1 MKQSTL
7 RLRKK
12 FQQKKATNRFKNWKK
27 IQREVFQSNRCA
39 YCRRVL
45 TGEVDLDHVIPLSH
59 SKSDR
64 INNYSNLVICCK
76 TCNRLKLDRTGIDY
90 PEWIIRRKKR
100 FKNCSY
106 SDLLKISEEIRNGR
120 RSSRSKVSRQYTKA

>member
-1 MKQSTL
+1 MKRSTL
-7 RLRKK
+7 ILRKR

-27 IQREVFQSNRCA
+27 IQREVWQCNRCS
-39 YCRRVL
+39 YCRKPL
-45 TGEVDLDHVIPLSH
+45 YGEIHIDHVRPLSH

-76 TCNRLKLDRTGIDY
+76 TCNRLKLDKTDVEY
-90 PEWIIRRKKR
+90 PDWIIRRKKK

-106 SDLLKISEEIRNGR
+106 GDLLRIAEEMKYGRAR
-120 RSSRSKVSRQYTKA
+120 RS